1 MHSIDKY
8 SLYIFDCDGVIFD
21 SNPLKIRAMENA
33 LLDQK
38 FSNNEVRQCLEYFS
52 NNFGKSRFHH
62 IDVFLSHYL
71 SINHLNNKERI
82 KSLLLTSFSS
92 ACEKLYE
99 AAELTP
105 NFLDVLSG
113 LSGAKYIASGS
124 AQDEFRRVFEKR
136 GMNRYFEDIFG
147 SPVTKTDN
155 VAKVL
160 EKEGTHN
167 ALMIGDSMS
176 DLIAAEE
183 NSIDFLA
190 YVPFSNTKDLVSTE
204 ARQRHFQV
212 IESWGELI

>member
-1 MHSIDKY
+1 M
-8 SLYIFDCDGVIFD
+8 
-21 SNPLKIRAMENA
+21 
-33 LLDQK
+33 
-38 FSNNEVRQCLEYFS
+38 
-52 NNFGKSRFHH
+52 
-62 IDVFLSHYL
+62 
-71 SINHLNNKERI
+71 
-82 KSLLLTSFSS
+82 
-92 ACEKLYE
+92 
-99 AAELTP
+99 
-105 NFLDVLSG
+105 DVLSG

-124 AQDEFRRVFEKR
+124 AQDELRRVFEKR